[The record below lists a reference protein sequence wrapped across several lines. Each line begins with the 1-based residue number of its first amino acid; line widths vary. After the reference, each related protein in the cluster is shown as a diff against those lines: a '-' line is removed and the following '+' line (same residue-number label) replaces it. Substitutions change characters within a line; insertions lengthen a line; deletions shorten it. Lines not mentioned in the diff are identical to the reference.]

1 MTEQEQKIDEILD
14 RGTIVG
20 ILPDKD
26 AFRTRLLGGEKLRFY
41 IGFDATAPTLHLSH
55 AKNLMLLEK
64 FRKLGHEVIVL
75 FGDFTA
81 RIGDPTGEKSARK
94 QLSREDVL
102 KNVEAWRVL
111 IRPLMDFDANENPP
125 QIKFNHD
132 WLSKMSFEDV
142 INLSSNFTVQQLLER
157 DMFAG
162 RMFGDKETR
171 QLLKKN
177 GILRVTHNTYAKCQ
191 FCDLVWPSPMQF
203 DEVSYDSSKISNISM
218 PCPRCTKINNL
229 NKKDFIQI
237 RPEPIYLHELLYPLM
252 QGYDSVAMDVD
263 VELCGTDQT
272 FNALAG
278 RTLLRKLKSKEK
290 FVVTVT
296 LMENPVTG
304 ELMSKSK
311 GTGVFLDTIANE
323 KFGQIMAQ
331 PDEMTKI
338 LLVNCTLLPLS
349 DIDEIMTAENPRDAK
364 LRLAKEIVTM
374 YHGADEAAKAEQYF
388 IDTFS
393 KRTVPQD
400 VPEFSPLYEPALE
413 GYENIESFIARIGL
427 ATSKSDARRKIE
439 QGGVSIGDEKMVVGV
454 RMLDKEID
462 NGKVMRVGKKDFVRI
477 VFN

>member
-14 RGTIVG
+14 RGTIVS

-26 AFRTRLLGGEKLRFY
+26 TFRTRLLGGEKLRFY

-55 AKNLMLLEK
+55 AKNIMLLEK

-81 RIGDPTGEKSARK
+81 RIGDPTGEKSARQ

-111 IRPLMDFDANENPP
+111 IRPLMDFDATENPP

-142 INLSSNFTVQQLLER
+142 IHLSSNFTVQQMLER
-157 DMFAG
+157 DMFERRIEAG
-162 RMFGDKETR
+162 
-171 QLLKKN
+171 
-177 GILRVTHNTYAKCQ
+177 
-191 FCDLVWPSPMQF
+191 
-203 DEVSYDSSKISNISM
+203 
-218 PCPRCTKINNL
+218 
-229 NKKDFIQI
+229 
-237 RPEPIYLHELLYPLM
+237 EPVHLHEFLYPLM

-393 KRTVPQD
+393 KKQIP
-400 VPEFSPLYEPALE
+400 
-413 GYENIESFIARIGL
+413 ENISEMFVSDGEKLLDVIVRAGFAESKG
-427 ATSKSDARRKIE
+427 DARRKIE
-439 QGGVSIGDEKMVVGV
+439 QGGV
-454 RMLDKEID
+454 EID
-462 NGKVMRVGKKDFVRI
+462 SERITDFNAILVSDHDGKVLKVGKKDFVKI
-477 VFN
+477 IIAK

>member
-14 RGTIVG
+14 RGTIVS

-26 AFRTRLLGGEKLRFY
+26 TFRTRLLGGEKLRFY

-55 AKNLMLLEK
+55 AKNIMLLEK

-81 RIGDPTGEKSARK
+81 RIGDPTGEKSARQ

-111 IRPLMDFDANENPP
+111 IRPLMDFDATENPP

-142 INLSSNFTVQQLLER
+142 IHLSSNFTVQQMLER
-157 DMFAG
+157 DMFERRIEAG
-162 RMFGDKETR
+162 
-171 QLLKKN
+171 
-177 GILRVTHNTYAKCQ
+177 
-191 FCDLVWPSPMQF
+191 
-203 DEVSYDSSKISNISM
+203 
-218 PCPRCTKINNL
+218 
-229 NKKDFIQI
+229 
-237 RPEPIYLHELLYPLM
+237 EPVHLHEFLYPLM

-393 KRTVPQD
+393 KKQIP
-400 VPEFSPLYEPALE
+400 
-413 GYENIESFIARIGL
+413 ENISEMSVSDGEKLLDVIVRAGFAESKG
-427 ATSKSDARRKIE
+427 DARRKIE
-439 QGGVSIGDEKMVVGV
+439 QGGV
-454 RMLDKEID
+454 EID
-462 NGKVMRVGKKDFVRI
+462 SERITDFNATLMSDHDGKVLKVGKKDFVKI
-477 VFN
+477 IIEK

>member
-14 RGTIVG
+14 RGTIVS

-26 AFRTRLLGGEKLRFY
+26 TFRTRLLGGEKLRFY

-55 AKNLMLLEK
+55 AKNIMLLEK

-81 RIGDPTGEKSARK
+81 RIGDPTGEKSARQ

-111 IRPLMDFDANENPP
+111 IRPLMDFDATENPP

-142 INLSSNFTVQQLLER
+142 IHLSSNFTVQQMLER
-157 DMFAG
+157 DMFERRIEAG
-162 RMFGDKETR
+162 
-171 QLLKKN
+171 
-177 GILRVTHNTYAKCQ
+177 
-191 FCDLVWPSPMQF
+191 
-203 DEVSYDSSKISNISM
+203 
-218 PCPRCTKINNL
+218 
-229 NKKDFIQI
+229 
-237 RPEPIYLHELLYPLM
+237 EPVHLHEFLYPLM

-364 LRLAKEIVTM
+364 LRLAKEIVTL
-374 YHGADEAAKAEQYF
+374 YHGAEDAVRAEQYF

-393 KRTVPQD
+393 KKQIP
-400 VPEFSPLYEPALE
+400 
-413 GYENIESFIARIGL
+413 ENISEMFVSDGEKLLDVIVRAGFAESKG
-427 ATSKSDARRKIE
+427 DARRKIE
-439 QGGVSIGDEKMVVGV
+439 QGGV
-454 RMLDKEID
+454 EID
-462 NGKVMRVGKKDFVRI
+462 SERITDFNATLMSDHDGKVLKVGKKDFVKI
-477 VFN
+477 IIAK